1 MSNDNGQ
8 INEKFLSFSPPI
20 VPWHQI
26 TALSIAEP
34 FHLDHLHLLLS
45 QATNLRILELHYK
58 AVYDCKI
65 HWEEETLIDLLNDSF
80 LCNMLMSNGLR
91 QLNLFIVWQQS
102 NLLDVAYSIIARLPH
117 LEIMEIHGHVHEVV
131 EMSHIL
137 INGLNK
143 LSFLTLNGISRCGE
157 IYEKKLRDKQRILN
171 TRSFRTEVPKTIN
184 DDTLFIWL

>member
-8 INEKFLSFSPPI
+8 IKEKFLSFSPPI

-34 FHLDHLHLLLS
+34 FHLNHLHLLLS

-102 NLLDVAYSIIARLPH
+102 NLLDIAYSIIARLPH

-143 LSFLTLNGISRCGE
+143 LSSLMLKGISGYDE
-157 IYEKKLRDKQRILN
+157 IYEKILRDKQRLLN
-171 TRSFRTEVPKTIN
+171 TRSFRTEAPKTIN
-184 DDTLFIWL
+184 NGTLFIWL

>member
-34 FHLDHLHLLLS
+34 FHLNHLHLLLS

-102 NLLDVAYSIIARLPH
+102 NLLDIIRKQIDIKKNNQREEAALSNNH
-117 LEIMEIHGHVHEVV
+117 
-131 EMSHIL
+131 HIL
-137 INGLNK
+137 TLILIGWRLISEKGIRLIMNDLVYDKVMEKNQVKRK
-143 LSFLTLNGISRCGE
+143 L
-157 IYEKKLRDKQRILN
+157 
-171 TRSFRTEVPKTIN
+171 
-184 DDTLFIWL
+184 

>member
-34 FHLDHLHLLLS
+34 FHRNHLHLLLS
-45 QATNLRILELHYK
+45 QATNLRTLELRYK
-58 AVYDCKI
+58 AIWDCKI

-91 QLNLFIVWQQS
+91 QLNLFIVWQQP
-102 NLLDVAYSIIARLPH
+102 NLLDIVYSVIARLPH
-117 LEIMEIHGHVHEVV
+117 LEIMEIHGHVHEIV

-143 LSFLTLNGISRCGE
+143 LSFLMLQDISGCAE
-157 IYEKKLRDKQRILN
+157 IYEKKLLDKQRILN
-171 TRSFRTEVPKTIN
+171 SRSFRTEVPNPTIN
-184 DDTLFIWL
+184 DILFISL